1 METYGDAYRIKFI
14 EKDAELAED
23 DGELFGFVV
32 QDKVVCSCCG
42 AIIPLEEV
50 DILEEYDWFD
60 IQDAIK
66 G

>member
-1 METYGDAYRIKFI
+1 METYGEAYMAKFI
-14 EKDAELAED
+14 EKDPELAED

-32 QDKVVCSCCG
+32 QDKVVCGCCG
-42 AIIPLEEV
+42 AIMQLEDV
-50 DILEEYDWFD
+50 NILEEYNWVD